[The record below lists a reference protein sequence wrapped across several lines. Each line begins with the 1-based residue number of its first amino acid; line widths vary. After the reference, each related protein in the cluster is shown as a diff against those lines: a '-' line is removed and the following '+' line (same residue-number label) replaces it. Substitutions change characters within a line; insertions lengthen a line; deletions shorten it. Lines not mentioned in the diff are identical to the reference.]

1 MLRFS
6 TRDVLWLMVVA
17 ALAVSWWVDNARIE
31 KAVTKLES
39 DRRDL
44 QADFEDRMTILNTPR
59 KPLRRIKETGAIY
72 DARND

>member
-1 MLRFS
+1 MFRF
-6 TRDVLWLMVVA
+6 TIRDVLWLTIVV
-17 ALAVSWWVDNARIE
+17 ALAVSWWVDNGRIE

-44 QADFEDRMTILNTPR
+44 QADFQDRITILNTPR